1 MRKIGWVNVLLLM
14 IAGPVAAQDVREGPV
29 VIGARDNG
37 VGERVSDLSFVDLAG
52 KAGRLSDYRDQ
63 KSLVIC
69 MTSASCPVARK
80 YGPTLVE
87 LRQRFA
93 SQGVEFLLINAAP
106 ADPPEK
112 INEAA
117 AAWGGR
123 YVIDRDLRLAGAL
136 GATSTTEVFVLDRAR
151 TMIYRGAIDDQYG
164 LGYALPEPRRHF
176 LVNALKAAF
185 ADQQIGRAHV

>member
-1 MRKIGWVNVLLLM
+1 
-14 IAGPVAAQDVREGPV
+14 
-29 VIGARDNG
+29 VIVTPRDNG

-52 KAGRLSDYRDQ
+52 KAGRLSEYQSKRA
-63 KSLVIC
+63 LVIC

-93 SQGVEFLLINAAP
+93 SEGVEFVLVNVGP
-106 ADPPEK
+106 ADSAEK
-112 INEAA
+112 IKEAA

-123 YVIDRDLRLAGAL
+123 YVVDRELKLAGAL

-151 TMIYRGAIDDQYG
+151 TLVYRGAVDDQYG
-164 LGYALPEPRRHF
+164 LGYGLNSPRRHY
-176 LVNALKAAF
+176 LVNALETVLAEQGVEVA
-185 ADQQIGRAHV
+185 